1 MSNKAVLHYFEGR
14 GKMEIVRLTLA
25 AVGLEWEE
33 VHYAD
38 RSKYEELLE
47 SGKLLFSQMP
57 LVEYEGKNMVS

>member
-25 AVGLEWEE
+25 AVGVEWEE
-33 VHYAD
+33 IHYSE
-38 RSKYEELLE
+38 RPNYEDLLQ
-47 SGKLLFSQMP
+47 SGKLLYSQLP